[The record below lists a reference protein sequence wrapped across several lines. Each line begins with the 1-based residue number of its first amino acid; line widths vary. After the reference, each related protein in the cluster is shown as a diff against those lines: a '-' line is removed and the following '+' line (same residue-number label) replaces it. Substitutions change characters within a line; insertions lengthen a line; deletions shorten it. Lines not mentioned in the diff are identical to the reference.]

1 MSNRNQALSIVVLG
15 ALGALAL
22 LFSWALL
29 GRADTPEDVQ
39 AAAAVGA
46 VAPNV
51 VAAIAGFMAGRA
63 SASQP
68 PDGG

>member
-68 PDGG
+68 PDGD